1 MSCSLW
7 GTRLIHSGHR
17 KRSHWLSQLLPHLVC
32 FTLKWEL
39 LQLPFPQLLINTSE
53 ERLGSSCIQLWTN
66 APSVRSSRYGL
77 YCLPHCSVYH
87 TLLSVTLQC
96 VSHLTVCCTTVCIEP
111 IMYACM
117 HTYTYIHIY
126 IYTHIHIFTKCLAS
140 HMVALNPWSPLLWE
154 VYVDNWVDHGGETTL
169 YAVHAVHKR
178 FPSACAPVTNGISPF
193 VYLGQYNRF
202 NFQIY
207 MRVTE

>member
-96 VSHLTVCCTTVCIEP
+96 VSHLAACHTTVCITP
-111 IMYACM
+111 YSLSHYSVYHILLSVALQCVLNLSCM
-117 HTYTYIHIY
+117 HACIHIHIYIYTYIHIY
-126 IYTHIHIFTKCLAS
+126 IY
-140 HMVALNPWSPLLWE
+140 SPNVWLPTWLHW
-154 VYVDNWVDHGGETTL
+154 TL
-169 YAVHAVHKR
+169 GVLYSGR
-178 FPSACAPVTNGISPF
+178 FMLITG
-193 VYLGQYNRF
+193 
-202 NFQIY
+202 
-207 MRVTE
+207 